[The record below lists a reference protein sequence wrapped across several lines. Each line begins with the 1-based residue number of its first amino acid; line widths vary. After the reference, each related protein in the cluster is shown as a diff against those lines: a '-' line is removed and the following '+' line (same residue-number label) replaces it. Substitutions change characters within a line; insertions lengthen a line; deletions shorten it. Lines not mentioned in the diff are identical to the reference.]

1 MTKSKKFAAHIP
13 IVIGIL
19 IAFSGAAHAQQEE
32 DDEEHG
38 LYLEKARVFS
48 GGLVAGA
55 NFTQVDGDYFAGY
68 RKIGLNAGAIV
79 YAHLTKHVAL
89 SMEILYSQKGS
100 KSDGP
105 QPSPALPS
113 LLILKY
119 GITANYAEVPIMINY
134 FDKRK
139 SHIGVGVSYSTLVNV
154 KESITT
160 DTAVSNTI
168 KTTDLSIQYPFKKDD
183 FNFVVSGQ
191 LHLIK
196 GLYLNIRF
204 QYSIIPIR
212 SGADLPPIQYARADQ
227 YNNLWVVRLMY
238 LVK

>member
-1 MTKSKKFAAHIP
+1 MSKSKKFAAYIP
-13 IVIGIL
+13 ITIGIL
-19 IAFSGAAHAQQEE
+19 IAFSCSALAQEE
-32 DDEEHG
+32 ENGEEHG
-38 LYLEKARVFS
+38 LYIEKPRVFS

-79 YAHLTKHVAL
+79 YAQVAKHVAL

-105 QPSPALPS
+105 QFSPGLSS

-119 GITANYAEVPIMINY
+119 GITANYAEIPIMINY
-134 FDKRK
+134 FDKHK
-139 SHIGVGVSYSTLVNV
+139 SHIGIGVSYGRLVNIN
-154 KESITT
+154 ESITT
-160 DTAVSNTI
+160 DSLSTVKTI
-168 KTTDLSIQYPFKKDD
+168 DLGAIYPFKKED
-183 FNFVVSGQ
+183 FNFVAGAQ

-204 QYSIIPIR
+204 QYSINPIR
-212 SGADLPPIQYARADQ
+212 SGADLPPIQFARADQ
-227 YNNLWVVRLMY
+227 YNNLWVVRVMY
-238 LVK
+238 LVR

>member
-1 MTKSKKFAAHIP
+1 MTKSRKFTAIIP
-13 IVIGIL
+13 ITIGIL
-19 IAFSGAAHAQQEE
+19 IAFSGAALAQQEE
-32 DDEEHG
+32 DAEDHG
-38 LYLEKARVFS
+38 LYIEKPRVFS

-68 RKIGLNAGAIV
+68 LKIGLNAGAIV
-79 YAHLTKHVAL
+79 YAHITKQVAL

-100 KSDGP
+100 KSNGA
-105 QPSPALPS
+105 QVSPALGS

-119 GITANYAEVPIMINY
+119 GITANYVEVPIMINY

-139 SHIGVGVSYSTLVNV
+139 SHIGVGVSYNRLVNV
-154 KESITT
+154 KESVTT
-160 DTAVSNTI
+160 DSLSARKTI
-168 KTTDLSIQYPFKKDD
+168 DLGTQYQFKKDD

-204 QYSIIPIR
+204 QYSITPIR
-212 SGADLPPIQYARADQ
+212 SGANLPPVQFARADQ

-238 LVK
+238 LVR